1 MLKDML
7 KMLTDALTKNPASNI
22 GKIMF
27 VFNQQYEDVQNTLQ
41 TMREWVDVDKAEGK
55 ELDAIGTDINQ
66 PRGLANDKQYRM
78 MIRSKRAR
86 AQSDGTWNAI
96 INTMAKTLNCKP
108 TDLSFKSVIE
118 KGGTEPLAL
127 VIEKIPL
134 KTVIDAQITTNQL
147 IAFVE
152 QVAPCDVRVA
162 EANFEGTFR
171 FSSKYDEPEYNT
183 DYGFGKGTLS
193 LIVVPSTDVT
203 LPI

>member
-7 KMLTDALTKNPASNI
+7 KMLTDALTKNPESNI
-22 GKIMF
+22 GKILF
-27 VFNQQYEDVQNTLQ
+27 VFNQQYEDIQNTLQ
-41 TMREWVDVDKAEGK
+41 TMQEWINVDKAEGK
-55 ELDAIGTDINQ
+55 ELDAIGADINQ
-66 PRGLANDKQYRM
+66 PRGLANDAQYRM

-96 INTMAKTLNCKP
+96 INTMAKTLNCKT

-127 VIEKIPL
+127 VIERIPL
-134 KTVIDAQITTNQL
+134 KTVIDAQLTANQL

-152 QVAPCDVRVA
+152 QVTPGDVRVA

-193 LIVVPSTDVT
+193 LIIVPSNDVT

>member
-41 TMREWVDVDKAEGK
+41 TMREWVNVDKAEGK
-55 ELDAIGTDINQ
+55 ELDAIGEDIKQ
-66 PRGLANDKQYRM
+66 PRGLANDAQYRM

-118 KGGTEPLAL
+118 RGGTEPLAL

-134 KTVIDAQITTNQL
+134 KTVIDAQITANQL

-171 FSSKYDEPEYNT
+171 FSSKYEEPEYNT
-183 DYGFGKGTLS
+183 DYGFGNGTLS
-193 LIVVPSTDVT
+193 LIIVPSTDVT